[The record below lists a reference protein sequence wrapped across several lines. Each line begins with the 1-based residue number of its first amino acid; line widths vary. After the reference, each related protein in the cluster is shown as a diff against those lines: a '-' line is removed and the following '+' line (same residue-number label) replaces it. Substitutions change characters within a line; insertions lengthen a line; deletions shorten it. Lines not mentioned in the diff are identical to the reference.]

1 MIQKTSRR
9 AFLAGFGAIAAAAG
23 LPRSEAHVTAK
34 DLQFGY
40 AAITWGDAQR
50 QAIDDIAALG
60 FRGIQFRAGVVDKF
74 KPAELR
80 DLLQQRNLTF
90 TALSS
95 GEVMLDA
102 NPADEIARHVANA
115 QYVKDCGGLY
125 LQLLDKLQ
133 AYPRRITPVE
143 CVQLGKLLSEIGKRA
158 ADLGVAVGYHNHLNT
173 LSETPA
179 GLAMVLNAADPRYVK
194 FELDTAHA
202 VAGGGDPAKLIEKY
216 RDRLL
221 FLHLKDVVDQPTAPK
236 YPFQF
241 VELGRGRVDIPAVFT
256 ALHKTDYHGWVVVE
270 LDSVPDRA
278 RSPKESA
285 LISRNYLEQK
295 LGIKL

>member
-1 MIQKTSRR
+1 VIQKTSRR
-9 AFLAGFGAIAAAAG
+9 AFLAGFGAVAAAEVM
-23 LPRSEAHVTAK
+23 PRAEARATAK

-40 AAITWGDAQR
+40 AAITWGDGVR

-60 FRGIQFRAGVVDKF
+60 FRGIQFRANVVDKF

-80 DLLQQRNLTF
+80 DLLQTHNLKF

-95 GEVMLDA
+95 GDVVLDA

-133 AYPRRITPVE
+133 SHPRRTTPAE
-143 CVQLGKLLSEIGKRA
+143 CVQLGKLMSEIGKRA
-158 ADLGVAVGYHNHLNT
+158 ADLGVTVGYHNHLNS

-179 GLAMVLNAADPRYVK
+179 GLAMVLNAADSRYVRL
-194 FELDTAHA
+194 ELDTAHA
-202 VAGGGDPAKLIEKY
+202 AAGGGDPARLIEKY

-221 FLHLKDVVDQPTAPK
+221 FLHLKDLVDQPGAGK

-241 VELGRGRVDIPAVFT
+241 VELGRGRVDIPAVFS
-256 ALHKTDYHGWVVVE
+256 ALYEVNYHGWVVVE
-270 LDSVPDRA
+270 LDRVPGEA
-278 RSPKESA
+278 RTPKESA
-285 LISRNYLEQK
+285 LISRTYLEQK
-295 LGIKL
+295 LGVEF